1 VLSGPQPAAGTAVT
15 MKQQILV
22 VDDQPEVQDLLN
34 DLLSQ
39 RGFSV
44 HCANSGE
51 DAINLLTKRGAKLPR
66 LMILDLD
73 FGAGKATGL
82 DVLHALHGKKIEVP
96 TILLSGKGTIET
108 AVAALKMGA
117 IDFLEKD
124 AYLEDNLDISIEK
137 AERLVNALT
146 VQRMLR
152 EENIALKREREYVR
166 ERMMRRYEIV
176 GSHPLW
182 VEGVERARAIASVPR
197 PVLIVGERGTGKE
210 LIAATIHH
218 EGERQN
224 GPFVVVNCAALAEG
238 LLECEL
244 FGQEENA
251 YDGAPFKLGR
261 FEIANNG
268 TLFLDEIGN
277 MSLEFQQKILRI
289 VEYQEFERVQGTETI
304 SVDVRVIAATN
315 TDLKAAMEAGRFR
328 EDLYDRLAFQ
338 TIYLPPLRDRK
349 SDIPELAVHFVNR
362 FAAEVPGVE
371 AKAIDEDALDVL
383 MAYDWPG
390 NVRELRR
397 VIESTLCRV
406 TGPSITA
413 AELSGEIRGE
423 AGQTAAPA
431 TNRVGDGKT
440 FDETVSEVE
449 KQLLLDALNATD
461 WKQKDAAEKLGI
473 KYEHMRRLYRRHK
486 LSKLKP

>member
-1 VLSGPQPAAGTAVT
+1 

-22 VDDQPEVQDLLN
+22 VDDQQEVQDLLS

-44 HCANSGE
+44 RCASSGE
-51 DAINLLTKRGAKLPR
+51 EAINLLTKKGARLPA

-73 FGAGKATGL
+73 FGAGKASGL
-82 DVLHALHGKKIEVP
+82 DVLHTLHGKKIEVP

-166 ERMMRRYEIV
+166 ETMMRSYEIV

-182 VEGVERARAIASVPR
+182 VEAVERAKAIASVPR
-197 PVLIVGERGTGKE
+197 PVLIMGERGTGKE

-244 FGQEENA
+244 FGQEANA
-251 YDGAPFKLGR
+251 YDGAEFKLGR

-315 TDLKAAMEAGRFR
+315 TDLRAGMEAGHFR
-328 EDLYDRLAFQ
+328 EDLYDRLAFE
-338 TIYLPPLRDRK
+338 TISLPPLRNRK
-349 SDIPELAVHFVNR
+349 SDVPDLAVHFANR

-371 AKAIDEDALDVL
+371 ARAIDEDALDVL

-390 NVRELRR
+390 NVRELKR
-397 VIESTLCRV
+397 VIESTLCRAS
-406 TGPSITA
+406 GPSISA
-413 AELSGEIRGE
+413 AELPAEITGKAGASGALSAELGDDGRTYEE
-423 AGQTAAPA
+423 AISA
-431 TNRVGDGKT
+431 
-440 FDETVSEVE
+440 VE
-449 KQLLLDALNATD
+449 RELVLNALNATD
-461 WKQKDAAEKLGI
+461 WSQKEAAEKLGM
-473 KYEHMRRLYRRHK
+473 KYEEMRRLYRKHK

>member
-1 VLSGPQPAAGTAVT
+1 MRQGRQSA

-22 VDDQPEVQDLLN
+22 VDDQQEVRDLLN

-39 RGFSV
+39 RGFGVGCLS
-44 HCANSGE
+44 SGE
-51 DAINLLTKRGAKLPR
+51 EAINLLTKKRAKLPA

-73 FGAGKATGL
+73 FGPGKATGL
-82 DVLHALHGKKIEVP
+82 DVLHTLHGKQIEVP

-108 AVAALKMGA
+108 AVTALKMGA

-124 AYLEDNLDISIEK
+124 AYLEENLDLSIEK

-166 ERMMRRYEIV
+166 ERMMLRYEIV

-182 VEGVERARAIASVPR
+182 VEAVEKARALASVPR
-197 PVLIVGERGTGKE
+197 PVLIEGERGTGKE

-261 FEIANNG
+261 FEIADNG

-289 VEYQEFERVQGTETI
+289 VEYQEFERVQGTETV

-315 TDLKAAMEAGRFR
+315 TDLRAGMEAGKFR

-338 TIYLPPLRDRK
+338 TISLPPLRERK
-349 SDIPELAVHFVNR
+349 SDIPDLAVHFANR

-371 AKAIDEDALDVL
+371 AKSIDEGALNAL
-383 MAYDWPG
+383 MGHDWPG
-390 NVRELRR
+390 NVRELKRI
-397 VIESTLCRV
+397 IESTLCRV
-406 TGPSITA
+406 TGPSLTA
-413 AELSGEIRGE
+413 AELPVGIKE
-423 AGQTAAPA
+423 ATPRAPA
-431 TNRVGDGKT
+431 LTQALSGDGKT
-440 FDETVSEVE
+440 YAETISAVE
-449 KQLLLDALNATD
+449 KQLLLDALNSTD
-461 WKQKDAAEKLGI
+461 WNQKEAAAILGM
-473 KYEHMRRLYRRHK
+473 KYDEMKKLYRKHK
-486 LSKLKP
+486 LSKLRP